1 MKKLK
6 IGLFILFLLITTISA
21 KNVYAASN
29 NDMLISQGTGSYQ
42 ITVNKSTTVDDIINV
57 LGEPKLTTDSAF
69 GGYAYTFYTD
79 NNYNNY
85 LYIETTSDGK
95 IISYGSL
102 EETYKTNTYSYGD
115 SYPYNER
122 SPLYGCL
129 FSKEGIVGG
138 GVYYNTSAVNSGNY
152 SDVIELYE
160 NNYKSNPIKYLK
172 GLSKQAILMYNALS
186 FKLGNKD
193 TTTLVYD
200 EEFFYINEQF
210 KELGTTI
217 REYMLDMDLNTSYMK
232 GIGVKS
238 NVEIANKVYYI
249 INPMLFADLAG
260 NNKYTVFD
268 EKTIA
273 VFDYDIDRK
282 ILSAVTLSP
291 NTFDIT
297 DKIDLTSDESSKL
310 SMGRAEY
317 KMAIDKF
324 NEASSIY
331 DINPVTSTPSGLI
344 AGKLNLSVSEAVTA
358 YVNAIRVAAGVPKV
372 QIDNESFNVAQHK
385 ATLLS
390 YRYWELGLDITHS
403 PEQPSGVSDE
413 FYDTAMGNGKGYAEN
428 VGVSGSSTNSK
439 TIMNSINIFVDDSAE
454 IPQLFS
460 HRQKILSNEY
470 KYFGYGISPNIF
482 TNEFSGTNSE
492 YENYLEAWP
501 SNGITFMETLISP
514 RFQWTAQFIDK
525 YTILD
530 TTTATIEC
538 LNTDEKWEFTEQEN
552 TTNRWFACHTNSV
565 SSLNNKVVMY
575 DSSIVAQPGYV
586 YEITLHG
593 IKENSTS
600 KIVDYTYRSVFE
612 YADVNNY
619 PSQLNKLE
627 ITVPEGTSF
636 VQDENENILYM
647 LPIGEEINLG
657 LEIDS
662 DVVDK
667 KVTWYSSNDKVKVT
681 QNGIIYAEE
690 LLDEDEGNVTI
701 TVSYDGSNVTDEIMV
716 KPYKKLNEVRL
727 DKTDMECL
735 ALGENLSEPS
745 FSLYIDYI
753 PSDANEVKSVNWK
766 IISKL
771 NESIE
776 YDIDDE
782 YIRDYVRIE
791 KDPSDPRRVYVYAV
805 TAELNN
811 SEYKII
817 CEVEGISGTYTG
829 ECNLKINVPI
839 TSIGILPATIGMS
852 ISSSVLNINYNTYN
866 NNTFALSTEIYP
878 KNTTDD
884 KTISWT
890 IGDDSII
897 SQNSTN
903 VADATFNILK
913 EGETTLTATST
924 NGKIDTIT
932 VRISSE
938 ITKLVLNSGT
948 SVGYC
953 NTVKGS
959 NTAQLTVTKEP
970 LIDADN
976 IIYESNNNS
985 IATVDSNGLV
995 TFKNP
1000 GEVTISAY
1008 SEEKPS
1014 VRDEFKF
1021 NVYSLIDSIVFEDN
1035 SRITMNKGDTIQR
1048 KVLASPSNNSYN
1060 NRIQFSSRNPEVT
1073 IVDNAGN
1080 ITGVGRGTAAIVA
1093 EIKGTY
1099 TTDGISKSVILT
1111 VEVKTPIES
1120 ISLPDTRTMIKNQK
1134 TTLSVDI
1141 TPEDT
1146 TSSYSVKWENLNPEI
1161 LQLNESTG
1169 EVTALNLGNGTVRVT
1184 VTDKYTGKEFFDE
1197 VSINV
1202 VDYLKGDM
1210 DKNGAINSIDASI
1223 LIDKYKSN
1231 EITDEDYAIGDMNND
1246 NTLNSTDASI
1256 IIDLYKSN
1264 EVLN

>member
-1 MKKLK
+1 MKNKPK
-6 IGLFILFLLITTISA
+6 TRLFISLIIIFILIFNLSF
-21 KNVYAASN
+21 NLIVHAA
-29 NDMLISQGTGSYQ
+29 DTDLLISQGTGKYH
-42 ITVNKSTTVDDIINV
+42 IEVTKTTTIDDIVKI
-57 LGEPKLTTDSAF
+57 LGEPKLVTTSAF
-69 GGYAYTFYTD
+69 GGQAYSFYTD
-79 NNYNNY
+79 DNYSNF

-95 IISYGSL
+95 IISYGSI
-102 EETYKTNTYSYGD
+102 EETYETKTYSYGD
-115 SYPYNER
+115 DYPYNER

-138 GVYYNTSAVNSGNY
+138 GVYYNTSAVNSGSY

-172 GLSKQAILMYNALS
+172 GLSQQAILMYNALS

-193 TTTLVYD
+193 TTTLSFD

-238 NVEIANKVYYI
+238 NVKITNKVYYI
-249 INPMLFADLAG
+249 INPMLFADLAS

-291 NTFDIT
+291 NAFDTT
-297 DKIDLTSDESSKL
+297 DEINLTNEESEKL
-310 SMGRAEY
+310 VMGRAEY
-317 KMAIDKF
+317 KTAIDKF

-331 DINPVTSTPSGLI
+331 GTNPVTSSPSGLV
-344 AGKLNLSVSEAVTA
+344 AGKLNTSVAEAVTA
-358 YVNAIRVAAGVPKV
+358 YVNAIRVGAGVPKV
-372 QIDNESFNVAQHK
+372 QIDEESFNVAQHK
-385 ATLLS
+385 STLLS

-403 PEQPSGVSDE
+403 PEQPDGVTDE
-413 FYDTAMGNGKGYAEN
+413 FYKTAMGNGKGYGEN
-428 VGVSGSSTNSK
+428 VGVIGSSTNAN
-439 TIMNSINIFVDDSAE
+439 TIMQSINIFVDDSAE

-470 KYFGYGISPNIF
+470 KYFGYGISPNIT
-482 TNEFSGTNSE
+482 TNEFSGTNSG

-538 LNTDEKWEFTEQEN
+538 LNTGEKWEFTEQEN
-552 TTNRWFACHTNSV
+552 TTDRWFACHTNSI
-565 SSLNNKVVMY
+565 SALNNKVVMY

-593 IKENSTS
+593 IKEDSTS

-612 YADVNNY
+612 YADINNY
-619 PSQLNKLE
+619 PSQLSNLK
-627 ITVPEGTSF
+627 ITVPEGTGF
-636 VQDENENILYM
+636 VQDENENTIYM

-681 QNGIIYAEE
+681 QNGVIYAEE
-690 LLDEDEGNVTI
+690 LLDEDEGNVII

-716 KPYKKLNEVRL
+716 KTYKKFNEIKL
-727 DKTDMECL
+727 DKTNMECI
-735 ALGENLSEPS
+735 ALEEDLSKPS
-745 FSLYIDYI
+745 FSLYIDDI
-753 PSDANEVKSVNWK
+753 PADDNEVKSINWK
-766 IISKL
+766 IVSML
-771 NESIE
+771 NESME

-791 KDPSDPRRVYVYAV
+791 KDSSDSRKIYVYAV
-805 TAELNN
+805 TAEPNN
-811 SEYKII
+811 NEYKII
-817 CEVEGISGTYTG
+817 CEVESTSGTYTG

-839 TSIGILPATIGMS
+839 TTIDIVPATIGMPM
-852 ISSSVLNINYNTYN
+852 SSSKLNINYNTFN
-866 NNTFALSTEIYP
+866 NTTFALSTEVYP
-878 KNTTDD
+878 RNTTDD
-884 KTISWT
+884 KTINWE
-890 IGDDSII
+890 IGDNSII
-897 SQNSTN
+897 SINSTN

-913 EGETTLTATST
+913 EGETTLTATSI
-924 NGKIDTIT
+924 NGKTDTIT
-932 VRISSE
+932 VIISSE
-938 ITKLVLNSGT
+938 ITNLVLNSKT
-948 SVGYC
+948 NVGYT
-953 NTVKGS
+953 NDGS

-970 LIDADN
+970 LVDADN
-976 IIYESNNNS
+976 IIFESNDNN

-1008 SEEKPS
+1008 SQEKTS

-1021 NVYSLIDSIVFEDN
+1021 NVYSV
-1035 SRITMNKGDTIQR
+1035 
-1048 KVLASPSNNSYN
+1048 
-1060 NRIQFSSRNPEVT
+1060 
-1073 IVDNAGN
+1073 
-1080 ITGVGRGTAAIVA
+1080 
-1093 EIKGTY
+1093 
-1099 TTDGISKSVILT
+1099 
-1111 VEVKTPIES
+1111 IES
-1120 ISLPDTRTMIKNQK
+1120 ISLPETLTMTKNQK

-1141 TPEDT
+1141 TPDNT
-1146 TSSYSVKWENLNPEI
+1146 TSDYSVKWENLNPEI

-1169 EVTALNLGNGTVRVT
+1169 EVTALKLGNGIVRVT
-1184 VTDKYTGKEFFDE
+1184 VTDKSTGEEFFDE
-1197 VSINV
+1197 VSVNV
-1202 VDYLKGDM
+1202 VDYLKGDI
-1210 DKNGAINSIDASI
+1210 DQNGIVDANDVNYGLRGLVHKITLTELEEEIGDVTEDGVFDANDINMILRYLVGKINS
-1223 LIDKYKSN
+1223 L
-1231 EITDEDYAIGDMNND
+1231 
-1246 NTLNSTDASI
+1246 
-1256 IIDLYKSN
+1256 
-1264 EVLN
+1264 

>member
-1 MKKLK
+1 MKNKPK
-6 IGLFILFLLITTISA
+6 TRLFISLIIIFILIFNLSF
-21 KNVYAASN
+21 NLIVHAA
-29 NDMLISQGTGSYQ
+29 DTDLLISQGTGKYH
-42 ITVNKSTTVDDIINV
+42 IEVTKTTTIDDIVKI
-57 LGEPKLTTDSAF
+57 LGEPKLVTPSAF
-69 GGYAYTFYTD
+69 GGQAYSFYTD
-79 NNYNNY
+79 DNYSNF

-95 IISYGSL
+95 IISYGSI
-102 EETYKTNTYSYGD
+102 EETYETKTYSYGD
-115 SYPYNER
+115 DYPYNER

-138 GVYYNTSAVNSGNY
+138 GVYYNTSAVNSGSY

-172 GLSKQAILMYNALS
+172 GLSQQAILMYNALS

-193 TTTLVYD
+193 TTTLSFD

-238 NVEIANKVYYI
+238 NVEIANKFYYI
-249 INPMLFADLAG
+249 INPMLFADLAS

-291 NTFDIT
+291 NAFDTT
-297 DKIDLTSDESSKL
+297 DEINLTNEESEKL
-310 SMGRAEY
+310 VMGRAEY
-317 KMAIDKF
+317 KTAIDKF

-331 DINPVTSTPSGLI
+331 GTNPVTSSPSGLV
-344 AGKLNLSVSEAVTA
+344 AGKLNTSVAEAVTA
-358 YVNAIRVAAGVPKV
+358 YVNAIRVGAGVPKV
-372 QIDNESFNVAQHK
+372 QIDEESFNVAQHK
-385 ATLLS
+385 STLLS

-403 PEQPSGVSDE
+403 PEQPDGVTDE
-413 FYDTAMGNGKGYAEN
+413 FYKTAMGNGKGYGEN
-428 VGVSGSSTNSK
+428 VGVTGSSTNAN
-439 TIMNSINIFVDDSAE
+439 TIMQSINIFVDDSAE

-470 KYFGYGISPNIF
+470 KYFGYGISPNIT
-482 TNEFSGTNSE
+482 TNEFSGTNSG

-538 LNTDEKWEFTEQEN
+538 LNTGEKWEFTEQEN
-552 TTNRWFACHTNSV
+552 TTDRWFACHTNSV
-565 SSLNNKVVMY
+565 SALNNKVVMY

-593 IKENSTS
+593 IKEDSTS

-612 YADVNNY
+612 YADINNY
-619 PSQLNKLE
+619 PSQLSNLK
-627 ITVPEGTSF
+627 ITVPEGTGF
-636 VQDENENILYM
+636 VQDENENTIYM
-647 LPIGEEINLG
+647 LPIGEELNLG

-667 KVTWYSSNDKVKVT
+667 KVTWYSSNDKVKIT

-690 LLDEDEGNVTI
+690 LLDEDEGNVII

-716 KPYKKLNEVRL
+716 KTYKKFNEIKL
-727 DKTDMECL
+727 DKTNMECI
-735 ALGENLSEPS
+735 ALEEDLSKPS
-745 FSLYIDYI
+745 FSLYIDDI
-753 PSDANEVKSVNWK
+753 PADDNEVKSINWK
-766 IISKL
+766 IVSML
-771 NESIE
+771 NESME

-791 KDPSDPRRVYVYAV
+791 KDSSDSRKIYVYAV
-805 TAELNN
+805 TAEPNN
-811 SEYKII
+811 NEYKII
-817 CEVEGISGTYTG
+817 CEVESTSGTYTG

-839 TSIGILPATIGMS
+839 TTIDIVPATIGMPM
-852 ISSSVLNINYNTYN
+852 SSSKLNINYNTFN
-866 NNTFALSTEIYP
+866 NTTFALSTEVYP
-878 KNTTDD
+878 RNTTDD
-884 KTISWT
+884 KTINWE
-890 IGDDSII
+890 IGDNSII
-897 SQNSTN
+897 SINSTN
-903 VADATFNILK
+903 GDDTTFNILK
-913 EGETTLTATST
+913 EGETTLTATSI
-924 NGKIDTIT
+924 NGKTDTIT
-932 VRISSE
+932 VIISSE
-938 ITKLVLNSGT
+938 ITNLVLNSKT
-948 SVGYC
+948 NVGYT
-953 NTVKGS
+953 NDGS

-970 LIDADN
+970 LVDADN
-976 IIYESNNNS
+976 IIFESNDNN

-1008 SEEKPS
+1008 SQEKPS

-1021 NVYSLIDSIVFEDN
+1021 NVYSV
-1035 SRITMNKGDTIQR
+1035 
-1048 KVLASPSNNSYN
+1048 
-1060 NRIQFSSRNPEVT
+1060 
-1073 IVDNAGN
+1073 
-1080 ITGVGRGTAAIVA
+1080 
-1093 EIKGTY
+1093 
-1099 TTDGISKSVILT
+1099 
-1111 VEVKTPIES
+1111 IES
-1120 ISLPDTRTMIKNQK
+1120 ISLPETLTMTKNQK

-1141 TPEDT
+1141 TPDNT
-1146 TSSYSVKWENLNPEI
+1146 TSDYSVKWENLNPEI

-1169 EVTALNLGNGTVRVT
+1169 EVTALKLGNGVVRVT
-1184 VTDKYTGKEFFDE
+1184 VTEETTGKEFSDE

-1202 VDYLKGDM
+1202 VDYIKGDI
-1210 DKNGAINSIDASI
+1210 DQNGIVDVNDVNYGLRGLVQKITLTELEEEIGDVTEDGVFDVNDLNMILRYLVGKINS
-1223 LIDKYKSN
+1223 L
-1231 EITDEDYAIGDMNND
+1231 
-1246 NTLNSTDASI
+1246 
-1256 IIDLYKSN
+1256 
-1264 EVLN
+1264 

>member
-1 MKKLK
+1 MKNKSK
-6 IGLFILFLLITTISA
+6 IRLFISLTIIFILIFNLSFNLI
-21 KNVYAASN
+21 VHAADTN
-29 NDMLISQGTGSYQ
+29 LLISQGTGKYH
-42 ITVNKSTTVDDIINV
+42 IEVTKTTTIDDIVKI
-57 LGEPKLTTDSAF
+57 LGEPKLVTTSAF
-69 GGYAYTFYTD
+69 GGQAYTFYTD
-79 NNYNNY
+79 DNYSNF
-85 LYIETTSDGK
+85 LYIETTSDEK
-95 IISYGSL
+95 IISYGSI
-102 EETYKTNTYSYGD
+102 EETYETNTYSYGD
-115 SYPYNER
+115 DYPYNER

-138 GVYYNTSAVNSGNY
+138 GVYYNTSAVNSGSY
-152 SDVIELYE
+152 LDVIELYE

-172 GLSKQAILMYNALS
+172 GLSQQAILMYNALS

-193 TTTLVYD
+193 TTTLSFD

-238 NVEIANKVYYI
+238 NVEIANKFYYI

-260 NNKYTVFD
+260 NNRYTVFN

-291 NTFDIT
+291 NAFETT
-297 DKIDLTSDESSKL
+297 DEINLTNEESEKL
-310 SMGRAEY
+310 VMGRAEY
-317 KMAIDKF
+317 KTAIDKF
-324 NEASSIY
+324 NEASNIY
-331 DINPVTSTPSGLI
+331 ETNPVTSSPSGLV
-344 AGKLNLSVSEAVTA
+344 AGKLNTSIAEAVTA
-358 YVNAIRVAAGVPKV
+358 YVNAIRVGAGVPKV
-372 QIDNESFNVAQHK
+372 QIDEESFNVAQHK
-385 ATLLS
+385 STLLS

-403 PEQPSGVSDE
+403 PEQPDGVTDE
-413 FYDTAMGNGKGYAEN
+413 FYRTAMGNGKGYAEN
-428 VGVSGSSTNSK
+428 VGVSGFSTNAK

-482 TNEFSGTNSE
+482 TNEFSGTNSG

-501 SNGITFMETLISP
+501 SNGVTFMETLISP

-538 LNTDEKWEFTEQEN
+538 LNTGEKWEFTEQEN
-552 TTNRWFACHTNSV
+552 TTDRWFACHTNSV

-593 IKENSTS
+593 IKEDSTS

-612 YADVNNY
+612 YADINNY

-627 ITVPEGTSF
+627 ITVPEGTGF
-636 VQDENENILYM
+636 VQDENENTIYM
-647 LPIGEEINLG
+647 LPIGEELNLG

-690 LLDEDEGNVTI
+690 LLDDDEYVTI

-716 KPYKKLNEVRL
+716 KTYKKFNEVKL
-727 DKTDMECL
+727 DKTNMECI
-735 ALGENLSEPS
+735 ALEEDLSKPS
-745 FSLYIDYI
+745 FSLYINDI
-753 PSDANEVKSVNWK
+753 PADFNEVKSVNWK
-766 IISKL
+766 IISKS

-791 KDPSDPRRVYVYAV
+791 KDPSDPRKVYVYAI

-811 SEYKII
+811 NEYKIV
-817 CEVEGISGTYTG
+817 CEVESISGTYTG

-839 TSIGILPATIGMS
+839 TTINIVPATIGMS
-852 ISSSVLNINYNTYN
+852 MTSSSLNINYNNFN
-866 NNTFALSTEIYP
+866 NTTFALSTEAYP
-878 KNTTDD
+878 RNTTDD
-884 KTISWT
+884 KTINWE
-890 IGDDSII
+890 IGDNSII
-897 SQNSTN
+897 SINSTN
-903 VADATFNILK
+903 GAGATFNILK
-913 EGETTLTATST
+913 EGETTLTATSI
-924 NGKIDTIT
+924 NGKTDIIT
-932 VRISSE
+932 VIISSE
-938 ITKLVLNSGT
+938 ITNLVLNSKT
-948 SVGYC
+948 NVGYT
-953 NTVKGS
+953 NDGS

-970 LIDADN
+970 LVDADKL
-976 IIYESNNNS
+976 IFESNDNN

-1008 SEEKPS
+1008 SQEKTS

-1021 NVYSLIDSIVFEDN
+1021 NVYSV
-1035 SRITMNKGDTIQR
+1035 
-1048 KVLASPSNNSYN
+1048 
-1060 NRIQFSSRNPEVT
+1060 
-1073 IVDNAGN
+1073 
-1080 ITGVGRGTAAIVA
+1080 
-1093 EIKGTY
+1093 
-1099 TTDGISKSVILT
+1099 
-1111 VEVKTPIES
+1111 IES
-1120 ISLPDTRTMIKNQK
+1120 ISLPETLTMTKNQK
-1134 TTLSVDI
+1134 TILSVDI
-1141 TPEDT
+1141 TPDNT
-1146 TSSYSVKWENLNPEI
+1146 TSDYSVKWENLNPEI

-1169 EVTALNLGNGTVRVT
+1169 EVTALKLGNGIVRVT
-1184 VTDKYTGKEFFDE
+1184 VTDKSTGEEFFDE
-1197 VSINV
+1197 VSVNV
-1202 VDYLKGDM
+1202 VDYLKGDI
-1210 DKNGAINSIDASI
+1210 DQNGIVDANDVNYGLRGLVHKITLTELEEEIGDVTEDGVFDANDINMILRYLVGKINS
-1223 LIDKYKSN
+1223 L
-1231 EITDEDYAIGDMNND
+1231 
-1246 NTLNSTDASI
+1246 
-1256 IIDLYKSN
+1256 
-1264 EVLN
+1264 